1 MALSINYIFPI
12 GTDVVA
18 NQGRLLEPHECSRIL
33 QLPTLITPSE
43 ARLVYRKRESKG
55 YYRFQYQY
63 KTIMAWE
70 LRVIE
75 NFYKRVKGRYE
86 EFYLVDWSNIHKVTG
101 SPSTTS
107 LTLDHL
113 DGLEASPGYIG
124 KTILL
129 HNGRITGAVN
139 KQILTI
145 ADAEIFD
152 DNTIDVNE
160 TIGASLRG
168 SSSYV
173 YILYPVIFDTEALTP
188 TMKDFCTEKKL
199 VNFPG
204 YGTKNI
210 YGQIVDINISFLQLG
225 VLKDT

>member
-1 MALSINYIFPI
+1 MALSIDYIFPI

-18 NQGRLLEPHECSRIL
+18 NQGRLLEPHMCSRIL
-33 QLPTLITPSE
+33 QIPAVVTPSE
-43 ARLVYRKRESKG
+43 ARLVYRKRQSKG

-63 KTIMAWE
+63 KTLMAWE

-101 SPSTTS
+101 SPTSTS

-124 KTILL
+124 KTLL
-129 HNGRITGAVN
+129 VHNGKITGALN

-145 ADAEIFD
+145 ADAEVFG

-160 TIGASLRG
+160 TVDATLRQNT
-168 SSSYV
+168 YV
-173 YILYPVIFDTEALTP
+173 YILHPVIFESETVQP
-188 TMKDFCTEKKL
+188 TMKDFCTDKKI

-204 YGTKNI
+204 YGSKNI
-210 YGQIVDINISFLQLG
+210 YGQIIDINIAFLQLG